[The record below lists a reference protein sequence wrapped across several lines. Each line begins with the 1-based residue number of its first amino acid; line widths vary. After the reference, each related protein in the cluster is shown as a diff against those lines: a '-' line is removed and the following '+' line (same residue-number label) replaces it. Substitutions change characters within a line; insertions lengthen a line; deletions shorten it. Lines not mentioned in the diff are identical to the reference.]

1 MSNCVC
7 NDKQACYHFYD
18 ANTIFNFLIHFFRF
32 SRLKLDVLVSAKKH
46 PEQNKALPT
55 DNTPIPRIIIGNATT
70 VLIIFTD
77 LSPKQSNR

>member
-1 MSNCVC
+1 
-7 NDKQACYHFYD
+7 
-18 ANTIFNFLIHFFRF
+18 
-32 SRLKLDVLVSAKKH
+32 VLVSAKKH

-77 LSPKQSNR
+77 LSPKQSNH